1 MGHSSHGRKTDS
13 LFRIRLNMASVL
25 LLVER
30 IEQVKGVLH
39 VKQERKELLSLSGTS
54 VGIKQAKLTKLAS
67 VRILTLVILEYMF

>member
-1 MGHSSHGRKTDS
+1 MQERLLVCSEYFEHSP
-13 LFRIRLNMASVL
+13 VL

-30 IEQVKGVLH
+30 IEQVKWVFH

-54 VGIKQAKLTKLAS
+54 VGIKQAKLTKLAL

>member
-1 MGHSSHGRKTDS
+1 MQE
-13 LFRIRLNMASVL
+13 RLLVCSEYFEHDPVL

-30 IEQVKGVLH
+30 IEQVKGVFH

>member
-1 MGHSSHGRKTDS
+1 MGHVLMQERLLVCSEYFEHGP
-13 LFRIRLNMASVL
+13 VL

-30 IEQVKGVLH
+30 IEQVKGVFH